1 MPWPTR
7 PLTNSPSGVFG
18 GSLGPLGPLDLS
30 VCLSVC
36 VASFRRSV
44 GVASWLVFVSH
55 VFFKLQ
61 TFVALVIAKAA
72 NQLIDVVDFSQMFF
86 EHGFICDFVDAKLT
100 SVLESL
106 MNSLDVPVQVRK
118 VFALV
123 TTLVTFPNLSPN

>member
-1 MPWPTR
+1 MCFASVDIQES
-7 PLTNSPSGVFG
+7 LTGCFVSTKI
-18 GSLGPLGPLDLS
+18 
-30 VCLSVC
+30 
-36 VASFRRSV
+36 AIE
-44 GVASWLVFVSH
+44 ASWLVFVSH

-72 NQLIDVVDFSQMFF
+72 NQLIYIVDFSQMFF
-86 EHGFICDFVDAKLT
+86 ERGLICDFVDAKLT

-123 TTLVTFPNLSPN
+123 TALVAFPNLSPN